1 MKNTQTPFETKVAI
15 LSDLYL
21 EYEYTEPDGEL
32 EEFVREHQTIFAMAL
47 RIKIGDVIPTEKG
60 TELINS
66 FFDDVCEIQGITE
79 DVPVKD
85 YYQIVNSDN

>member
-1 MKNTQTPFETKVAI
+1 MMNTQTPFDTKVAI
-15 LSDLYL
+15 LSSMYLYY
-21 EYEYTEPDGEL
+21 EYEEPDGEL

-47 RIKIGDVIPTEKG
+47 RIKIGDVIPTEQG
-60 TELINS
+60 TELINK

-85 YYQIVNSDN
+85 YHQIIK